1 MTKRKR
7 RLINFLMALKG
18 TILVA
23 GASAYITQHEHITFW
38 VLIGG
43 AAIDEVI
50 KFLQKDIKIDEE
62 S

>member
-1 MTKRKR
+1 
-7 RLINFLMALKG
+7 MALKG

-43 AAIDEVI
+43 AAIDELI
-50 KFLQKDIKIDEE
+50 KFLQKDIELDEKH
-62 S
+62 